1 MISFRKIFRES
12 DIKVKFLDVK
22 SLERKDQYNHFKQ
35 FDYPHFNLCANVD
48 ITEFYRF
55 IKKKEY
61 PFFISILYATTKT
74 ANSIKEFRYRI
85 REDKIIEHEIV
96 NPAFTVINSNEVF
109 SFCNVKF
116 IDEFNEFKINTST
129 EIDKAKINVSLKD
142 EPGCDD
148 VIYMTSIPWVS
159 FTSLTHP
166 IQMNPVDSIPR
177 IAWGKYFEENGKIK
191 LPLSIQVHHSL
202 MDGVHVGHYFNKIQ
216 EILNNPAKYL

>member
-1 MISFRKIFRES
+1 MIKFRKIFRES

-22 SLERKDQYNHFKQ
+22 NLERKDQYNHFKQ

-55 IKKKEY
+55 IKEKEY

-74 ANSIKEFRYRI
+74 ANSIKEFRYRM

-96 NPAFTVINSNEVF
+96 NPAFTVINSNEIF

-116 IDEFNEFKINTST
+116 IDEFNEFKINTSA
-129 EIDKAKINVSLKD
+129 EIDKAKNNASLKE

-148 VIYMTSIPWVS
+148 VLYITSIPWVS
-159 FTSLTHP
+159 FTNLTHP